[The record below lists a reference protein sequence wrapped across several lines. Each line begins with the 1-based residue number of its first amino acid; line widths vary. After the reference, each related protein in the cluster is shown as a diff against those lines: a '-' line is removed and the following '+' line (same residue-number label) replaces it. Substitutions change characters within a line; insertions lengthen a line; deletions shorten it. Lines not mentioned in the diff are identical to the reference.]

1 MPANPQ
7 IPRPVVH
14 ALSEECADIG
24 PNFSATAKRLLE
36 DQARLVRFFRQNL
49 PSMEG
54 QAGEVSLYL
63 LAVVM
68 RIFDRCGG
76 KMGRISATEIE
87 AATRRIMAEGKH
99 VLPFDEGFPARVREV
114 GWRAQP
120 HILDEA
126 LHALFER
133 EERKEIEVA
142 VDHNQAGRIFLMLWA
157 ATEALEAAW
166 RAPTN
171 PEWMAEGADG
181 AA

>member
-1 MPANPQ
+1 MSANPQ

-24 PNFSATAKRLLE
+24 PNFSAAAKRLLE

-49 PSMEG
+49 PAMEG
-54 QAGEVSLYL
+54 QSGEVSMYL
-63 LAVVM
+63 LAVIM

-76 KMGRISATEIE
+76 KMGRISTSEIE
-87 AATRRIMAEGKH
+87 AATKRILGEGKRI
-99 VLPFDEGFPARVREV
+99 LPFDEGFPARVREIE
-114 GWRAQP
+114 WRAQP

-126 LHALFER
+126 LNALFER
-133 EERKEIEVA
+133 EERKSNEIA

-157 ATEALEAAW
+157 ATEALETGW
-166 RAPTN
+166 RSPATPLWAT
-171 PEWMAEGADG
+171 EGADG